1 MFDIKT
7 NTKNNFEKSKKIME
21 EYYFNNQ
28 IIFSNK
34 LVQFKDK
41 FCYFI
46 ELVNYWTQIL
56 GLVIYK
62 SSYPDTRK
70 YLIKNLIDE
79 NLSDLTHV
87 DTFYNFLLECGY
99 VGDVNELIMISKQNQ
114 IIIKYKKLLEN
125 FILNNDFSDCVEMLG
140 SIEYV
145 YHLISRDINKY
156 FIIQYYIEPSFHF
169 DTHEILD
176 QTHAKEL
183 LESSGN
189 QLYSKTN
196 IEFGSQWIV
205 NVIKE
210 LIH

>member
-1 MFDIKT
+1 METT
-7 NTKNNFEKSKKIME
+7 NNNENNFDMSKKIME
-21 EYYFNNQ
+21 EYYFD
-28 IIFSNK
+28 NK
-34 LVQFKDK
+34 LIFPNKLDHFNDN

-46 ELVNYWTQIL
+46 ELVNYWSQIL

-70 YLIKNLIDE
+70 YLVKNLVDE
-79 NLSDLTHV
+79 NLSKLTHI

-99 VGDVNELIMISKQNQ
+99 VGNIHELIKNSKENL
-114 IIIKYKKLLEN
+114 IIDKYKKQLEN
-125 FILNNDFSDCVEMLG
+125 FILEHDFSDCVEMLG

-156 FIIQYYIEPSFHF
+156 FVETHNIEPSFHF

-183 LESSGN
+183 LESSTN
-189 QLYSKTN
+189 TSYLKSN

-205 NVIKE
+205 SVIKE
-210 LIH
+210 LIK